1 MELQLHIQLQCLIV
15 LGIFS
20 LETNKCHADVG
31 KYSITCFCLY
41 DVCRAIQRA
50 RCYHKEGRQAICAHN
65 DYIFTLSFGLVQI
78 IVSQIQDF
86 HNMVWLS
93 IVAAVMSFSY
103 SFTGLGLGL
112 AKVIGNSY
120 LVSISFLFFLLS
132 VPFLADKKL
141 SFPIFLAENGEV
153 LGSISGVP
161 AISSASKTWIVFE
174 AIGDIAFAF
183 PYSVIVLEIQVKLSK
198 FTKNSYI

>member
-1 MELQLHIQLQCLIV
+1 
-15 LGIFS
+15 
-20 LETNKCHADVG
+20 
-31 KYSITCFCLY
+31 
-41 DVCRAIQRA
+41 
-50 RCYHKEGRQAICAHN
+50 
-65 DYIFTLSFGLVQI
+65 
-78 IVSQIQDF
+78 
-86 HNMVWLS
+86 MVWLS

-112 AKVIGNSY
+112 AKVIGNFY

-161 AISSASKTWIVFE
+161 AISSASKTWLVFE

-183 PYSVIVLEIQVKLSK
+183 PYSMIVLEIQVQLSK
-198 FTKNSYI
+198 IH